1 MSRKRRV
8 MAAMREWFERA
19 EAERKKQPK
28 TINLHIGMTVDSGE
42 RKIMSGLVQWADERK
57 VWWSERD

>member
-19 EAERKKQPK
+19 EAERRKRPK
-28 TINLHIGMTVDSGE
+28 TIHLHIGMTIDSGE
-42 RKIMSGLVQWADERK
+42 RKIMPAVRRWADERK
-57 VWWSERD
+57 VWDGRD